1 MRYVSRAAFLF
12 LLVVGGCL
20 AGGCSETTGPDENH
34 GPSTGKHLWSKSF
47 GDWDSQWA
55 HAVAVDASGNV
66 IVAGYIQSTVDFGG
80 GALTSA
86 GSDDIFVAK
95 FGSEGSHLWS
105 QRFGDGDL
113 QRASALAV
121 DAPGNVVVTG
131 RFSGTVDFGG
141 GTLTSAGSDDI
152 FVAKFGSDG
161 SHLWSKRFGDGSVQV
176 ATAVAVDASGNVVV
190 TGYFSGTV
198 DFGGGT
204 LTSAGYDDDIFVAKF
219 GADGSHLWSQRFG
232 DGDLQRASALAVDA
246 PGNVIVTGAFY
257 GTVDFGGAAL
267 TSAGYYDIFVARFG
281 SDGGHL
287 WSQRFGDGS
296 SQVSE
301 AVAVDASGNMIV
313 TGSFG
318 GKVDFGGGALTS
330 AGFPD
335 IFVAKFGP

>member
-55 HAVAVDASGNV
+55 PAVAVDASGNV

-95 FGSEGSHLWS
+95 FGSE
-105 QRFGDGDL
+105 
-113 QRASALAV
+113 
-121 DAPGNVVVTG
+121 
-131 RFSGTVDFGG
+131 
-141 GTLTSAGSDDI
+141 
-152 FVAKFGSDG
+152 
-161 SHLWSKRFGDGSVQV
+161 
-176 ATAVAVDASGNVVV
+176 
-190 TGYFSGTV
+190 
-198 DFGGGT
+198 
-204 LTSAGYDDDIFVAKF
+204 
-219 GADGSHLWSQRFG
+219 GSHLWSQRFG

-301 AVAVDASGNMIV
+301 AVAVDASGNMAVTGSFGGKVDFGGGALTSDGFADIFVAKVGSDGSHLWSQRFGDGDPQAAQAVAVDASGNMIV